1 MLTAVACN
9 EIIAVNRTVL
19 NEFAERF
26 VDSMTWSE
34 TETCSVYT
42 VRLCHFVGLW
52 KSGIEDGFMQ
62 GTDLFS
68 CKAIHK
74 VLFDVCTLYLLGMNV
89 RERSQSSSIKSVA
102 VFRPS

>member
-9 EIIAVNRTVL
+9 EDIAVNRTVL

-26 VDSMTWSE
+26 VDLITWSE
-34 TETCSVYT
+34 IETCSVYT
-42 VRLCHFVGLW
+42 LRLCHFVGLW

-74 VLFDVCTLYLLGMNV
+74 VLFNVCTLFLLGMNV
-89 RERSQSSSIKSVA
+89 RERGQSSNIKSVA
-102 VFRPS
+102 VFHRS